1 MMMNCAALIVHIDTG
16 VIMLAVLMLVMR
28 MDMLERAGCGQ
39 VVSNVVYS
47 FDVMLKV
54 RYQQRHNRG
63 KMCNQKETQK
73 PGGKPS
79 QFAR

>member
-1 MMMNCAALIVHIDTG
+1 MMNRAALIVDIG
-16 VIMLAVLMLVMR
+16 PAVIMLAVLMLVMR

-39 VVSNVVYS
+39 IVSNVVYS
-47 FDVMLKV
+47 FDIVLKV

>member
-1 MMMNCAALIVHIDTG
+1 MMNRAALIVDIG
-16 VIMLAVLMLVMR
+16 PAVIMLAVLMLVMR
-28 MDMLERAGCGQ
+28 MDVLERAGCGQ
-39 VVSNVVYS
+39 IVSNVVYS
-47 FDVMLKV
+47 FDIVLKV